1 MYKKKLINSIYCNKI
16 ASIKYQIN
24 IMSHEYIRF
33 LEVLKGLSA
42 KESISIDPEAKL
54 LLDEIAIKHFKETP
68 LTVSDLMA
76 LNHIAS
82 PATIHRKLDS
92 LLQANLVELKFE
104 GENRRTKFIGITKV
118 GDRYLSSLSKA
129 MIKAVKL
136 A

>member
-1 MYKKKLINSIYCNKI
+1 MSIVFTI
-16 ASIKYQIN
+16 LFIFI
-24 IMSHEYIRF
+24 ITMSHEYIRF
-33 LEVLKGLSA
+33 IEVLKGLSS
-42 KESISIDPEAKL
+42 KDGSTIDPEAKL
-54 LLDEIAIKHFKETP
+54 LLDEIAIQHFKNTP

-76 LNHIAS
+76 LKHIAS

-104 GENRRTKFIGITKV
+104 GDNRRTKFISITKT
-118 GDRYLSSLSKA
+118 GDRYLSNLSKA

>member
-1 MYKKKLINSIYCNKI
+1 
-16 ASIKYQIN
+16 
-24 IMSHEYIRF
+24 MSHEYIRF

-54 LLDEIAIKHFKETP
+54 LLDEIAIQHFKETP

>member
-1 MYKKKLINSIYCNKI
+1 
-16 ASIKYQIN
+16 
-24 IMSHEYIRF
+24 MSHEYIRF
-33 LEVLKGLSA
+33 IEVLKGLSSKDGGA
-42 KESISIDPEAKL
+42 IDPEAKL
-54 LLDEIAIKHFKETP
+54 LLDEIAIQHFKNTP

-76 LNHIAS
+76 LKHIAS

-104 GENRRTKFIGITKV
+104 GDNRRTKFISITKT
-118 GDRYLSSLSKA
+118 GDRYISNLSKA

>member
-1 MYKKKLINSIYCNKI
+1 
-16 ASIKYQIN
+16 
-24 IMSHEYIRF
+24 MSLEYIRF

-42 KESISIDPEAKL
+42 KEATAIDPEAKL
-54 LLDEIAIKHFKETP
+54 LLDEIAINHYKGTP

-76 LNHIAS
+76 LKHIAS

-92 LLQANLVELKFE
+92 LLQANLAELKFE
-104 GENRRTKFIGITKV
+104 GENRRTKFIAITKS
-118 GDRYLSSLSKA
+118 GDRYLSNLSKA

>member
-1 MYKKKLINSIYCNKI
+1 
-16 ASIKYQIN
+16 
-24 IMSHEYIRF
+24 MSHEYIRF
-33 LEVLKGLSA
+33 IEVLKGLSS
-42 KESISIDPEAKL
+42 KDGSTIDPEAKL
-54 LLDEIAIKHFKETP
+54 LLDEIAIQHFKNTP

-76 LNHIAS
+76 LKHIAS

-104 GENRRTKFIGITKV
+104 GDNRRSKFISITKT
-118 GDRYLSSLSKA
+118 GDRYLSNLSKA